1 MQSKPQMT
9 KTILIV
15 DDDGLVRE
23 TIRFLLG
30 QAGYRCHAV
39 RGGEDAL
46 ELLNSGEEID
56 LVTTDI
62 TNAPMDG
69 VTLLE
74 RLENNFPN
82 IPVLVITAR
91 QDRSV
96 ALEFHNN
103 GARDFVLKPFDR
115 DQLLEAVHSALKC
128 RPPALST

>member
-1 MQSKPQMT
+1 MHSKPQMT
-9 KTILIV
+9 RTILIV
-15 DDDGLVRE
+15 DDDELVRE

-30 QAGYRCHAV
+30 QAGYRCHTV
-39 RGGEDAL
+39 RGGDDAL
-46 ELLNSGEEID
+46 ELLNSGEKID

-91 QDRSV
+91 QDR
-96 ALEFHNN
+96 ALEWHNKT
-103 GARDFVLKPFDR
+103 ARDYVLKPFGC
-115 DQLLEAVHSALKC
+115 DQLLEAVHSSLKP
-128 RPPALST
+128 RRPALST

>member
-1 MQSKPQMT
+1 VRNNPQMN

-15 DDDGLVRE
+15 DDDELVRE
-23 TIRFLLG
+23 TIGFLLG
-30 QAGYRCHAV
+30 RSGYRCHTV

-46 ELLNSGEEID
+46 ELLNSGEKMD

-74 RLENNFPN
+74 QLENDFPN

-96 ALEFHNN
+96 ALECHSK
-103 GARDFVLKPFDR
+103 GVRDFVLKPFGR
-115 DQLLEAVHSALKC
+115 DQLLKAVHSALKP
-128 RPPALST
+128 RPPAVST